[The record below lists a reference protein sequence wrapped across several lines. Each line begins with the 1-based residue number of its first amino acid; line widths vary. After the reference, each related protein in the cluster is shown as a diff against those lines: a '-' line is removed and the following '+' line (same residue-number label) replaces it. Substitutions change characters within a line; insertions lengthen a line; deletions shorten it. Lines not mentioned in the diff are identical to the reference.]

1 MVTLRFV
8 DTHNMIA
15 FLSKP
20 TKSEG
25 FKQIVDFLNAHPI
38 RYALTVNLTIYVS
51 CIEQFWST
59 AKAKTVN
66 EEVQLHAKVDGKKI
80 IITKSFVRR
89 DLRLADEEDEAVT
102 KEMDESLVRATTTA
116 SSLEAEQDSGDTSD
130 QARLETVSKQYY
142 DSLLARGNIH
152 QSDEDKLKLNE
163 LMVICTNL
171 QQKVLDL
178 EDNMKKTKTTHSLE
192 IVSLNRKIRK
202 IKKQNKSR
210 TYKLKRLYKVGL
222 TARVE
227 SSGND
232 ANLNEDASNQ
242 GRKFNDDLDMF
253 NDDLNA
259 DEEITLVHDDINI
272 DDDAVDVHDESNDVV
287 GDEENVVE
295 EVVKVVEVINT
306 AKVLVDTA
314 KVSVVGHTTTVS
326 TAAPTT
332 ITATTLITV
341 APKQKGITIQE
352 PSESTTT
359 TTVVSN
365 QQPKNKD
372 KGKAILNKELKALK
386 RKHQLL
392 QDEEVAARLQ
402 AEFDEEERLALER
415 AEKEQEA
422 NIALINT

>member
-1 MVTLRFV
+1 
-8 DTHNMIA
+8 MIA

-80 IITKSFVRR
+80 IITESFVRR

-116 SSLEAEQDSGDTSD
+116 SSLEAEQDNGGSPRCQETMGDTSA
-130 QARLETVSKQYY
+130 QARLETVSKKYY
-142 DSLLARGNIH
+142 DSLLARGNTL
-152 QSDEDKLKLNE
+152 QSDEDRLKLNE
-163 LMVICTNL
+163 LTVICTNL

-178 EDNMKKTKTTHSLE
+178 EDDMKKTKTTHSLE

-415 AEKEQEA
+415 AEKEQED